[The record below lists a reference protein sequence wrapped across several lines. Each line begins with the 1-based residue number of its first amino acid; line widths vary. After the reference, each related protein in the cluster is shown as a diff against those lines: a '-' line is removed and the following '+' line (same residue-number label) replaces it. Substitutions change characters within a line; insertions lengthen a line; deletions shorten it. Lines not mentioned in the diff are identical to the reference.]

1 VTVVSFL
8 YFAGLID
15 LKSVQVFQTALLAAQ

>member
-1 VTVVSFL
+1 VSFL

-15 LKSVQVFQTALLAAQ
+15 LKSVQEFQPALLATP